1 MLESYSIIET
11 AILSIIIIFTIH
23 YLFDYLKNTLTI
35 YKTNNV
41 LHKHNEKYQEILD
54 IMQSTQT
61 NQNTSNPTSPRISM
75 KDELKNFLRGS
86 NQGN

>member
-1 MLESYSIIET
+1 MYYSIIET

-54 IMQSTQT
+54 IMQSNKDT
-61 NQNTSNPTSPRISM
+61 TSKEAPSM
-75 KDELKNFLRGS
+75 KDELKNFLRRR
-86 NQGN
+86 N

>member
-1 MLESYSIIET
+1 MLESYSIIQT
-11 AILSIIIIFTIH
+11 AIVSIIIIFTIH

-54 IMQSTQT
+54 IMQTSNIEQT
-61 NQNTSNPTSPRISM
+61 NSNSNHKKISM
-75 KDELKNFLRGS
+75 KDELKDFLRGKTQP
-86 NQGN
+86 N